1 MALPFAISIFPASLF
16 LIPADSKDH
25 KQEWNILLNELEQ
38 YNPELLDKKFIIA
51 ISKSDML
58 DDELKQAIAR
68 ELPTNI
74 PHVFI
79 SSVSNQ
85 GLSELKDLLWK
96 NLNQ

>member
-1 MALPFAISIFPASLF
+1 
-16 LIPADSKDH
+16 
-25 KQEWNILLNELEQ
+25 
-38 YNPELLDKKFIIA
+38 
-51 ISKSDML
+51 ML